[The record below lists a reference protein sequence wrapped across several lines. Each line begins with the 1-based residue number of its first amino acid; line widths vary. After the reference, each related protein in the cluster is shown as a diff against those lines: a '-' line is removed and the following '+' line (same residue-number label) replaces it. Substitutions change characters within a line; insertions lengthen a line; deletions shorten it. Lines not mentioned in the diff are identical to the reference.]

1 MPQPHLLRRP
11 LSSAW
16 RRAWV
21 FAASAFL
28 ASASSLMAQPTPAP
42 QARAAL
48 NLASTPWPPLADVSG
63 RARFALD
70 LVEEALKRIG
80 VNATTTIIPDGTL
93 TPALLARQFAGSPAL
108 WRDAERERTLLFSE
122 PYLEN
127 RLMLVGRAGTDVSA
141 TSIVTLAGKRLALVE
156 GYSYGEVLAN
166 APTVTVVGAR
176 TVEESVEKVLS
187 GAADYTLLEE
197 LVVEYLVENYPKEV
211 GTRLAIGIT
220 PLLKRTL
227 HLALRRDIPDAQSI
241 ITRFNATLPTM
252 IADRSY
258 HRLLHIQWLETDI
271 DGDGS
276 TEFVPSE
283 NSVTASAP
291 SRAYQ
296 LFTPTATGNSAT
308 PPESKHFYIGGT
320 MYEDWARVPNAMK
333 VKAEGAPAP
342 FSAGGSIFT
351 IRW

>member
-1 MPQPHLLRRP
+1 MSHLPRP
-11 LSSAW
+11 
-16 RRAWV
+16 RFPR
-21 FAASAFL
+21 FAALVFCALMAAASNLLAQNAPATP
-28 ASASSLMAQPTPAP
+28 ASAPLT
-42 QARAAL
+42 
-48 NLASTPWPPLADVSG
+48 LASTPWPPLTDATG

-80 VNATTTIIPDGTL
+80 VSATTTIIPEGSL
-93 TPALLARQFAGSPAL
+93 TPALINRQFSGSAAL

-127 RLMLVGRAGTDVSA
+127 RLMLVGRSGSDVSA
-141 TSIVTLAGKRLALVE
+141 TSFAALAGKRLALVQ
-156 GYSYGEVLAN
+156 GYSYGDSLTNV
-166 APTVTVVGAR
+166 PTVTVVPAR
-176 TVEESVEKVLS
+176 TIEESIEQVLS
-187 GAADYTLLEE
+187 GAADYALIEE
-197 LVVEYLVENYPKEV
+197 LVIEYLVENYPKEV
-211 GTRLAIGIT
+211 GTRLALGIM

-227 HLALRRDIPDAQSI
+227 HLALRRDLPDAQAI
-241 ITRFNATLPTM
+241 ITRFNAVLPTM

-276 TEFVPSE
+276 TEFMPSD
-283 NSVTASAP
+283 NSVSASAP

-296 LFTPTATGNSAT
+296 LFTPTAGKSST

>member
-1 MPQPHLLRRP
+1 MPQQHPFHRSR
-11 LSSAW
+11 SRTW
-16 RRAWV
+16 RRASALAVWV
-21 FAASAFL
+21 TM
-28 ASASSLMAQPTPAP
+28 ASASSLLAQNAPA
-42 QARAAL
+42 ARARATL
-48 NLASTPWPPLADVSG
+48 TLASTPWPPLTDAAG
-63 RARFALD
+63 RTRLALD

-80 VNATTTIIPDGTL
+80 VTATTTIIPEGSL
-93 TPALLARQFAGSPAL
+93 TPALLKRQFAGSAAL

-127 RLMLVGRAGTDVSA
+127 RLMLVGRAGSDVSA
-141 TSIVTLAGKRLALVE
+141 TSVAALAGKRLALVQ
-156 GYSYGEVLAN
+156 GYAYGDSVTDS
-166 APTVTVVGAR
+166 PTVTIVPAR
-176 TVEESVEKVLS
+176 TIEESVEQVLS
-187 GAADYTLLEE
+187 GAADYALIEE
-197 LVVEYLVENYPKEV
+197 LVIEQLVENYPKEV
-211 GTRLAIGIT
+211 GTRLALGII

-241 ITRFNATLPTM
+241 ISRFNAALPTM

-283 NSVTASAP
+283 NSVSASAP
-291 SRAYQ
+291 RRAYQ
-296 LFTPTATGNSAT
+296 LFTPTATGNSSA

-320 MYEDWARVPNAMK
+320 MYEDWAQVPNAMK